1 MLNAT
6 LFGQM
11 ITFSIFAWVVMKY
24 ILPQVNSALEAR
36 EKEISNG
43 LKAGEEGKSILA
55 KATVKVE
62 KMITDG
68 KKQVSDM
75 LKKAEKD
82 GESIVSQAKEEA
94 VVERKKQ
101 VAFAKTDILQ
111 QKNQLKTELRADVA
125 MLVKDSVEKL
135 LAGKVDESINKQL
148 LEELIVETEGS

>member
-11 ITFSIFAWVVMKY
+11 ITFSIFTWVVMKY

-36 EKEISNG
+36 EREISNG

-62 KMITDG
+62 NMITDG
-68 KKQVSDM
+68 KKKVSEM

-82 GESIVSQAKEEA
+82 GENIVSQAKEEA
-94 VVERKKQ
+94 VNERKKQ

-125 MLVKDSVEKL
+125 LLVKDSVEKL

>member
-24 ILPQVNSALEAR
+24 ILPQVNAALKAR
-36 EKEISNG
+36 ETEISNG
-43 LKAGEEGKSILA
+43 LKAAEEGKSILA

-62 KMITDG
+62 SMINKA
-68 KKQVSDM
+68 KKQVAEM

-101 VAFAKTDILQ
+101 VAFAKNDILQ
-111 QKNQLKTELRADVA
+111 QKNQLKNELSADVA
-125 MLVKDSVEKL
+125 MLVRCSVEKL
-135 LAGKVDESINKQL
+135 LAGKVDDKINNQL
-148 LEELIVETEGS
+148 LEELIVENEGA

>member
-11 ITFSIFAWVVMKY
+11 ITFSIFTWVVMKY

-36 EKEISNG
+36 EREISNG

-68 KKQVSDM
+68 KKKVSEM

-82 GESIVSQAKEEA
+82 GENIVSQAKEEA
-94 VVERKKQ
+94 VNERKKQ

-125 MLVKDSVEKL
+125 LLVKDSVEKL

>member
-36 EKEISNG
+36 EREISNG

-62 KMITDG
+62 NMITDG
-68 KKQVSDM
+68 KKKVSEM

-82 GESIVSQAKEEA
+82 GENIVSQAKEEA
-94 VVERKKQ
+94 VNERKKQ

-125 MLVKDSVEKL
+125 LLVKDSVEKL

>member
-36 EKEISNG
+36 EREISNG

-68 KKQVSDM
+68 KKKVSEM

-82 GESIVSQAKEEA
+82 GENIVSQAKEES
-94 VVERKKQ
+94 VNERKKQ
-101 VAFAKTDILQ
+101 VAFAKTEILQ

-125 MLVKDSVEKL
+125 LLVKDSVEKL